1 MTPTEIA
8 THLIALTALTEE
20 TMAPIYEYR
29 REKRATGAPVDLEN
43 AVIYAAQECQD
54 AADAL
59 ARYLHRATTEATQ
72 QANAI
77 AQHGVR
83 YGETTWFTLDSRTSA
98 ESLSRALCAKRE
110 QFQTLVATWAAV
122 ADRIVATD
130 EDRARAAAEKRER
143 AVAALSQRSA
153 RDLRAIAT
161 KHGIK
166 VGTGRAEIA
175 TALVDAGVGP

>member
-8 THLIALTALTEE
+8 THLIAQTALTEE

-29 REKRATGAPVDLEN
+29 REKRATGAPTDLEI
-43 AVIYAAQECQD
+43 AVIHAAKECQD

-59 ARYLHRATTEATQ
+59 ARYLHEATTEAAQ
-72 QANAI
+72 RANIMAR
-77 AQHGVR
+77 HGVR
-83 YGETTWFTLDSRTSA
+83 FSEQTWFTLDSRTNA
-98 ESLSRALCAKRE
+98 ESLNRVLRTKRE
-110 QFQTLVATWAAV
+110 HFQALVATWAAV

-143 AVAALSQRSA
+143 AVATFSQQPV
-153 RDLRAIAT
+153 RDLRALAA

-175 TALVDAGVGP
+175 TALVDAGVEP